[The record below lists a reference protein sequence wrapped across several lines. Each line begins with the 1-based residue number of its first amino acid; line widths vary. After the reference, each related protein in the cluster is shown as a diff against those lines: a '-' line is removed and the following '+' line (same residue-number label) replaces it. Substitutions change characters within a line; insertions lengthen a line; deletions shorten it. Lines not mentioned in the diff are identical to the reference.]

1 MAGVYSG
8 PLFNKTAPSSALIYL
23 TLICYHSMGK
33 NGSLGK
39 QCLFCLLLTLLQQ
52 VNKGLNVIFML
63 IVL

>member
-8 PLFNKTAPSSALIYL
+8 PLVNKTVPSSALICL
-23 TLICYHSMGK
+23 TPTWYHSMGK

-52 VNKGLNVIFML
+52 VNKGLNVIFRL